1 MAGPST
7 SIEASTEQLHYGRLI
22 CDGADLS
29 VSTKSLFSDKE
40 TGLLKDYFPYS
51 PYLATTTGILKRD
64 IVNLL
69 ASGQPLDHGMIAF
82 GDPLTGIIKKNKY
95 GYKNV

>member
-7 SIEASTEQLHYGRLI
+7 YIEASTEQLLYSRLV

-29 VSTKSLFSDKE
+29 FGVKE
-40 TGLLKDYFPYS
+40 KVLLKDYFPNAL
-51 PYLATTTGILKRD
+51 YLATTTGILKRD

-95 GYKNV
+95 GYTNV

>member
-7 SIEASTEQLHYGRLI
+7 SIEASTEQLLYGRLF

-29 VSTKSLFSDKE
+29 FGVKE
-40 TGLLKDYFPYS
+40 TVLLKDYFLNS
-51 PYLATTTGILKRD
+51 LYLAKTTGILKRD

>member
-1 MAGPST
+1 MAGTST
-7 SIEASTEQLHYGRLI
+7 SIEASTEQLLYGRLI

-29 VSTKSLFSDKE
+29 VSAKNLCGDKE
-40 TGLLKDYFPYS
+40 TGLLKDIFPYS
-51 PYLATTTGILKRD
+51 PYLATTTGILKSN

-69 ASGQPLDHGMIAF
+69 ASGQPLDHGMTAF

-95 GYKNV
+95 PYTYV